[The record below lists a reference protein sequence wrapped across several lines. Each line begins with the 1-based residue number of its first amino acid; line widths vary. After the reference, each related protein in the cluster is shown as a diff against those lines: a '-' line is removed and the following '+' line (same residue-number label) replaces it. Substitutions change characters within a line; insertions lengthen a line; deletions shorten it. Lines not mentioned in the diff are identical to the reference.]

1 MSRRIFLAL
10 SACPH
15 GSGQLSPFWLSC
27 KNDAYLCHS
36 SEIICVFLWTPPE
49 SSPKDFGSSSYL
61 GSMWL
66 YKKEWEAKIRAKPN
80 KKSEWGEI
88 ISIVFPQANNQ
99 ERQILTVETSA
110 VLLMLMADSGVGCTA
125 ISAKPGLGLRT
136 FSKESF
142 RSLILLCKTWFFNI
156 PGKTPKHP
164 YFPSLSRSSPTF
176 RT

>member
-1 MSRRIFLAL
+1 
-10 SACPH
+10 
-15 GSGQLSPFWLSC
+15 
-27 KNDAYLCHS
+27 
-36 SEIICVFLWTPPE
+36 
-49 SSPKDFGSSSYL
+49 
-61 GSMWL
+61 MWL

-80 KKSEWGEI
+80 KKSKWGEI
-88 ISIVFPQANNQ
+88 IRIVFPQANNQ

-176 RT
+176 RTWRASWKFKKYVNLNFLGGPVCWKDGIALVVFDSFQRMKQLTNRKDLGRWDNI